1 MAKINWIFQNQTTGN
16 TFTTSVM
23 SANYMYLRQSY
34 KDYYS
39 GSNLVLTIKNQ
50 SNEAAGFSLNDRIFV
65 YFEDSSGNDI
75 WNQNY
80 YVDEIEFE
88 DYPGNTGLSTA
99 TIVCQD
105 WLARAARVFG
115 GGISLPA
122 ANSLDQ
128 LDYFSNGGGFT
139 GPLPPGMTVTG
150 GSGVSQCPAV
160 VWSDSVINKI
170 QINQLTEN
178 ASIGLVFQRCE
189 LFQRSDIS
197 LSNKK
202 FGPNAAA
209 NTVVYQTFKRIRA
222 GQNQINYVETT
233 STLGTVTAT
242 NSTSTTAYGKYAE
255 EVTSADSTLTQQT
268 GLTEF
273 RANTQA
279 DPLSTRF
286 ELTVLDIA
294 NDRDILD
301 PTIESYKGFI
311 TPINN
316 LVYRVP
322 GAGSDTTVK
331 VKLEGMNVA
340 ISPSSTVF
348 TFYFSPAEYY
358 TMFILNSS
366 DFGILNTDRLG
377 W

>member
-1 MAKINWIFQNQTTGN
+1 MGKINWIFQNQTTGN

-39 GSNLVLTIKNQ
+39 GSNLVITIKNQ

-75 WNQNY
+75 WNQNF
-80 YVDEIEFE
+80 YVNEINFE

-150 GSGVSQCPAV
+150 GNGVSQCPAV
-160 VWSDSVINKI
+160 VWNDSVINKM

-242 NSTSTTAYGKYAE
+242 NETSATAYGKYAE
-255 EVTSADSTLTQQT
+255 SVTSADSTLTQQT

-322 GAGSDTTVK
+322 GAASDTTVK
-331 VKLEGMNVA
+331 VKLEGINVA

-358 TMFILNSS
+358 TMFILDSS
-366 DFGILNTDRLG
+366 DFGILDTDRLG

>member
-1 MAKINWIFQNQTTGN
+1 
-16 TFTTSVM
+16 M
-23 SANYMYLRQSY
+23 SFHSQYCFLLLFIR
-34 KDYYS
+34 
-39 GSNLVLTIKNQ
+39 
-50 SNEAAGFSLNDRIFV
+50 
-65 YFEDSSGNDI
+65 
-75 WNQNY
+75 
-80 YVDEIEFE
+80 
-88 DYPGNTGLSTA
+88 
-99 TIVCQD
+99 C
-105 WLARAARVFG
+105 
-115 GGISLPA
+115 LP
-122 ANSLDQ
+122 S
-128 LDYFSNGGGFT
+128 
-139 GPLPPGMTVTG
+139 
-150 GSGVSQCPAV
+150 
-160 VWSDSVINKI
+160 
-170 QINQLTEN
+170 
-178 ASIGLVFQRCE
+178 
-189 LFQRSDIS
+189 
-197 LSNKK
+197 
-202 FGPNAAA
+202 
-209 NTVVYQTFKRIRA
+209 VVYQTFKRIRA

>member
-1 MAKINWIFQNQTTGN
+1 MGKINWIFQNETTGN

-34 KDYYS
+34 KDYFS

-65 YFEDSSGNDI
+65 YYEDSSGNDRWI
-75 WNQNY
+75 QNY
-80 YVDEIEFE
+80 YVNEIEFE

-105 WLARAARVFG
+105 FLARAARVFG

-122 ANSLDQ
+122 AKTNEQ
-128 LDYFSNGGGFT
+128 LLYFSNGSGFT
-139 GPLPPGMTVTG
+139 GPLPPNMYVGSITG
-150 GSGVSQCPAV
+150 QSTSPAV
-160 VWSDSVINKI
+160 VWNDSVVNKI

-178 ASIGLVFQRCE
+178 ASLQLRYQNCVPFERSAIGL
-189 LFQRSDIS
+189 STY
-197 LSNKK
+197 K

-222 GQNQINYVETT
+222 GQNQINYEEVS
-233 STLGTVTAT
+233 STLGTVTASNAT
-242 NSTSTTAYGKYAE
+242 STSAYGKYAE
-255 EVTSADSTLTQQT
+255 SITSSDSTLTQQR
-268 GLTEF
+268 GLAEF
-273 RANTQA
+273 RANTQG

-301 PTIESYKGFI
+301 EVIGIYKNNI

-322 GAGSDTTVK
+322 GAASDTTVK
-331 VKLEGMNVA
+331 VKLEGINVA
-340 ISPSSTVF
+340 ISPSSTMF

-358 TMFILNSS
+358 TMFILNST
-366 DFGILNTDRLG
+366 DFGILDTDRLG

>member
-1 MAKINWIFQNQTTGN
+1 MGKINWIFQNQTTGN

-34 KDYYS
+34 KEYYS
-39 GSNLVLTIKNQ
+39 GANLVLTIKNQ

-75 WNQNY
+75 WNQNF
-80 YVDEIEFE
+80 YVNEIEFE

-150 GSGVSQCPAV
+150 GNGVSQCPAV
-160 VWSDSVINKI
+160 VWNDSVINKM

-222 GQNQINYVETT
+222 GQNQINYVETS
-233 STLGTVTAT
+233 STLGTVTAS
-242 NSTSTTAYGKYAE
+242 NATSTTAYGKYAE
-255 EVTSADSTLTQQT
+255 SVTSADSTLTQQT
-268 GLTEF
+268 GLAEF
-273 RANTQA
+273 RANTQG

-301 PTIESYKGFI
+301 PTIEAYKGFI

-322 GAGSDTTVK
+322 GAASDTTVK
-331 VKLEGMNVA
+331 VKLEGINVA

-358 TMFILNSS
+358 TMFILDSS
-366 DFGILNTDRLG
+366 DFGILDTDRLG

>member
-1 MAKINWIFQNQTTGN
+1 MGKINWIFQNETTGN
-16 TFTTSVM
+16 TFTSSIL

-34 KDYYS
+34 KDYFS
-39 GSNLVLTIKNQ
+39 GANLVITIKNQ

-65 YFEDSSGNDI
+65 YYEDSSGNDI
-75 WNQNY
+75 WRQNY
-80 YVDEIEFE
+80 YVNEIEFE

-105 WLARAARVFG
+105 FLARAARVFG

-122 ANSLDQ
+122 AKTNEQ
-128 LDYFSNGGGFT
+128 LLYFSNGSGFT
-139 GPLPPGMTVTG
+139 GPLPTGMFVGSITG
-150 GSGVSQCPAV
+150 QSTSPAV
-160 VWSDSVINKI
+160 VWNDSVVNKI

-178 ASIGLVFQRCE
+178 ASMALVYQSCD
-189 LFQRSDIS
+189 LFQRNDIY
-197 LSNKK
+197 LSTRK
-202 FGPNAAA
+202 FGPTAAA

-222 GQNQINYVETT
+222 GQNQINYEEVS
-233 STLGTVTAT
+233 STLGTVTASNAT
-242 NSTSTTAYGKYAE
+242 SASTYGKYAE
-255 EVTSADSTLTQQT
+255 SITSADSTLTQQK
-268 GLTEF
+268 GLAEF
-273 RANTQA
+273 RANTQG

-294 NDRDILD
+294 TDRDILD
-301 PTIESYKGFI
+301 TVIGIYKGYI

-322 GAGSDTTVK
+322 GAGADTTVK
-331 VKLEGMNVA
+331 VKLEGINVA

-366 DFGILNTDRLG
+366 DFGILDTDRLG

>member
-1 MAKINWIFQNQTTGN
+1 MGKINWIFKNETTGN
-16 TFTTSVM
+16 TFTTSVL

-39 GSNLVLTIKNQ
+39 GANLVITIKNQ
-50 SNEAAGFSLNDRIFV
+50 SNEAAGFSLNDLIFL
-65 YFEDSSGNDI
+65 YFEDSSGDDI
-75 WNQNY
+75 WVQNF
-80 YVDEIEFE
+80 YVNEIEFE

-99 TIVCQD
+99 TIICQD
-105 WLARAARVFG
+105 WLARAARVLG

-122 ANSLDQ
+122 GNSLDQ
-128 LDYFSNGGGFT
+128 LDYFSNGFGFT
-139 GPLPPGMTVTG
+139 GPLPPGMTIDG
-150 GSGVSQCPAV
+150 GIGVSQCPAV
-160 VWSDSVINKI
+160 VWNDSVINKI

-178 ASIGLVFQRCE
+178 ASVGMVYQRLE
-189 LFQRSDIS
+189 MYQRSSIG

-202 FGPNAAA
+202 FGPNVAA

-222 GQNQINYVETT
+222 GQNLINYEEVN

-242 NSTSTTAYGKYAE
+242 DATSTTAYGKYAE
-255 EVTSADSTLTQQT
+255 SVTSADSTLTQQT
-268 GLTEF
+268 GLAEF
-273 RANTQA
+273 RANTQG
-279 DPLSTRF
+279 DPLLTRF

-301 PTIESYKGFI
+301 QTIRAYKGFI

-322 GAGSDTTVK
+322 GAASDTTVK
-331 VKLEGMNVA
+331 VKMEGINV
-340 ISPSSTVF
+340 SMTPSNTVF
-348 TFYFSPAEYY
+348 TFYFSPAQYY
-358 TMFILNSS
+358 TMFILDSA
-366 DFGILNTDRLG
+366 DFGILDTDRLG